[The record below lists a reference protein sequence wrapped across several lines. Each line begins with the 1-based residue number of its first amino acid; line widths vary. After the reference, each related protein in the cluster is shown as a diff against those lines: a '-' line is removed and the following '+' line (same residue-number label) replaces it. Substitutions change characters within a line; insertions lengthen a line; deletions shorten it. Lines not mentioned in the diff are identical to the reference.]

1 MTRGKGRGGG
11 DGVLGQQRGWVGGF
25 VTIPDVCRE
34 EGHDMEALGH
44 MEAMQSMHGHS
55 MEVFTGM
62 EPKDPST
69 GGTPPP
75 SVSLGASMKIRN
87 SDHHFN

>member
-1 MTRGKGRGGG
+1 
-11 DGVLGQQRGWVGGF
+11 
-25 VTIPDVCRE
+25 
-34 EGHDMEALGH
+34 MEALGH